1 MNQTLLPALPG
12 YKPEVRKLTQ
22 RQRSQY
28 GCRVRQFA
36 SDAEWWRLT
45 HESSRRYFTGMVMKG
60 RVAFFADWEERVL
73 KLQGPSQAKAFGCEG
88 EAEAPWACQIGQI
101 RNENGRYGLT
111 RKAGRW
117 IEHQAWTLEGWK
129 ERLAFWTITLPSSAL
144 LQLRDIDDGW
154 GRFQRRVYQE
164 LGRLLKKKG
173 APVLYVGVTELQPG
187 RSAKEA
193 MPCPHLH
200 VLFLGKPSG
209 KRSVWHL
216 TPEELDGVIES
227 ACVSAGLTLPEG
239 KEARRA
245 FFRAAGNVKRVKRDA
260 GKYLAKYMS
269 KGGDSV
275 AGWNDPALAR
285 GLFVRQWW
293 ASSKDLKMRAR
304 ARMPVIHGD
313 FAAWALCKE
322 SLLRALE
329 LVNVKEFL
337 PQGERLGGV
346 QISAIRRDGFEW
358 AYRLWTEQELPGW
371 EGEKL
376 FLPEK
381 VKYADEMYVREYDS
395 SLQLVRSPAIR
406 ATSNK
411 VPISVGLIP
420 RRHSQ
425 PDVPLALDGDG
436 FHRALTDRFKERLE
450 FIYREVDVPEPVFG
464 ATAVLREERQT
475 ELPLAI
481 DSAGSS
487 WDVAPPDSFDP
498 FWDSPSWRGG
508 PGG

>member
-1 MNQTLLPALPG
+1 
-12 YKPEVRKLTQ
+12 
-22 RQRSQY
+22 
-28 GCRVRQFA
+28 
-36 SDAEWWRLT
+36 
-45 HESSRRYFTGMVMKG
+45 
-60 RVAFFADWEERVL
+60 
-73 KLQGPSQAKAFGCEG
+73 
-88 EAEAPWACQIGQI
+88 
-101 RNENGRYGLT
+101 
-111 RKAGRW
+111 
-117 IEHQAWTLEGWK
+117 
-129 ERLAFWTITLPSSAL
+129 
-144 LQLRDIDDGW
+144 
-154 GRFQRRVYQE
+154 
-164 LGRLLKKKG
+164 
-173 APVLYVGVTELQPG
+173 LY
-187 RSAKEA
+187 
-193 MPCPHLH
+193 
-200 VLFLGKPSG
+200 
-209 KRSVWHL
+209 
-216 TPEELDGVIES
+216 
-227 ACVSAGLTLPEG
+227 
-239 KEARRA
+239 
-245 FFRAAGNVKRVKRDA
+245 
-260 GKYLAKYMS
+260 
-269 KGGDSV
+269 
-275 AGWNDPALAR
+275 
-285 GLFVRQWW
+285 VRQWW

-322 SLLRALE
+322 SQLRDLG

-381 VKYADEMYVREYDS
+381 VKYADEMYVREYNS

-406 ATSNK
+406 ASSYK
-411 VPISVGLIP
+411 VPVSVGLIP

-464 ATAVLREERQT
+464 APAVFREERQT

-498 FWDSPSWRGG
+498 FWDNPSWRGG